1 MPIEKL
7 IHWPIEQKIDTIAD
21 SQTAGQKQ
29 LRNFDTVSYDV
40 WYHLNMLIKRYKD
53 VGMKNLCQVA
63 TSDGNRTWRL
73 IQVIDDNNAEEVV
86 LRIQGIICSKTL
98 PPINH
103 PFRV

>member
-1 MPIEKL
+1 MEKL
-7 IHWPIEQKIDTIAD
+7 IHSLTEQKIDVISD
-21 SQTAGQKQ
+21 NQTAAWQKQ
-29 LRNFDTVSYDV
+29 LRNFDTVSYRDS
-40 WYHLNMLIKRYKD
+40 YHLNKFTKQSKD

-63 TSDGNRTWRL
+63 SSDRNRTWRL